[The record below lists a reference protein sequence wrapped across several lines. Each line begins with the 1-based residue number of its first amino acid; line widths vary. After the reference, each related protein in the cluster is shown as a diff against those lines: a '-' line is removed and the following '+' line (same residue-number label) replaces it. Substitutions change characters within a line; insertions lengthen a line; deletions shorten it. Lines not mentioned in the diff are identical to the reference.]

1 MIRSVRGAVKI
12 EQNNP
17 DSIRESVTTLMRRV
31 LEENRIEKETVINI
45 VFSQTED
52 LTALNPASALRSDG
66 YDAVPL
72 FCTQEPKYEGSMP
85 RVIRVLV
92 TFETDTNIP
101 AVPVYLNGAE
111 TLRSDLFDS

>member
-17 DSIRESVTTLMRRV
+17 DSIRTGVTTLMQRV
-31 LEENRIEKETVINI
+31 LEENGIEKENLINI
-45 VFSQTED
+45 IFSQTED
-52 LTALNPASALRSDG
+52 LTALNPASALRSEG

-72 FCTQEPKYEGSMP
+72 FCTQEPKYEESMP

-92 TFETDTNIP
+92 TFETESSIP